1 MLFLVLLYW
10 LGPLVQCW
18 VKDESR
24 DLCLIPNLREEHNH
38 YFMVKYEVSCGFFV
52 NTLYQVGKIF
62 FYFQFA
68 ERLYNGLVKA
78 SENL

>member
-1 MLFLVLLYW
+1 
-10 LGPLVQCW
+10 
-18 VKDESR
+18 
-24 DLCLIPNLREEHNH
+24 
-38 YFMVKYEVSCGFFV
+38 MVKYEVSCGFFV